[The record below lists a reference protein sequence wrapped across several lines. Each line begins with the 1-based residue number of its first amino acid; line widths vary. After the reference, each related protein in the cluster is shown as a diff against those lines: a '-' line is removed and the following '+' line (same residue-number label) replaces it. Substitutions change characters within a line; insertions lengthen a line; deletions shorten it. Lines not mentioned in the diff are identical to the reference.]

1 MSPTTTSNTSMRLAP
16 GTSHRRADIQ
26 GLRALAVTLVVLYH
40 MGLPLSGGF
49 TGVDM
54 FFVISGYVIM
64 ESLLREYRA
73 NGRIRFGQ
81 FFLRRFKRLFPALI
95 VLVALTLIVATVF
108 LPPFANED
116 RALLTG
122 LGAIFISAN
131 VVIDVTTGDYFAP
144 DARLN
149 PFLHTW
155 SLSVEEQFYL
165 LFPLIVI
172 IGLWW
177 GRKRGR
183 PLAGLAG
190 LIVLITVVSFALALL
205 GSRVSLPVGNSLLGF
220 YSPIP
225 RAWEFGVGALLALWG
240 QRVPPP
246 GVLAARVSS
255 WSGAALIAAGVVFID
270 FQTAFPSEWTL
281 LPVMGTALLIYGGRS
296 SHRGLISRV
305 LSTRPSV
312 GVGNLSYSLY
322 LWHWPLIVFA
332 TVGWSASLTHL
343 SWAVALSLVLAWLSY
358 RFIEQPLRTRDTSTP
373 SAMIRYLGLV
383 VVMPGIVI
391 AATAIVASRYLLP
404 LVEEVAGSPLEES
417 TARDERCLSSTRF
430 NDAWAERCTWFADS
444 PGDPI
449 YLIGDSTAEQLG
461 EGLIAAGEE
470 LGRPV
475 KIWNGIQCM
484 PFSGMLVT
492 REDGRADRTHCPE
505 YQDFIDTT
513 LAASPPG
520 TVIVAFSDITQH
532 MDRVDYTLADG
543 TVASGATEKGRI
555 LEKPLTEYIH
565 QLQAWGHDTVIAYP
579 IPNFRNV
586 GPGYSPRMCTLW
598 ELFDDTCGPVV
609 PRADM
614 LSLQQDIRDSVTGA
628 AATTGSDTIDLFD
641 RYCTDESCSPS
652 RDRMLV
658 YLDDMHITKAESLSL
673 APLFVDMFTTR

>member
-1 MSPTTTSNTSMRLAP
+1 MTTTRTREGVGQPSV
-16 GTSHRRADIQ
+16 SHRRADIQ

-95 VLVALTLIVATVF
+95 VLVAITLVAATVF
-108 LPPFANED
+108 LPPFANEN
-116 RALLTG
+116 RTLLTG

-131 VVIDVTTGDYFAP
+131 IVIDVTTGDYFAP

-149 PFLHTW
+149 PLLHTW

-165 LFPLIVI
+165 VFPLIVI

-177 GRKRGR
+177 GAKRARSLSGVV
-183 PLAGLAG
+183 A
-190 LIVLITVVSFALALL
+190 LITLVTVVSIVLAIA

-240 QRVPPP
+240 TQAPAPGRLATQLSAWLGVGFIGT
-246 GVLAARVSS
+246 GVL
-255 WSGAALIAAGVVFID
+255 LID
-270 FQTAFPSEWTL
+270 SHTAFPSEWTL
-281 LPVMGTALLIYGGRS
+281 LPVLGTALLIYAGRS
-296 SHRGLISRV
+296 SEPVAIIRA

-312 GVGNLSYSLY
+312 GLGNLSYSLY

-332 TVGWSASLTHL
+332 IVGWSESLLYT
-343 SWAVALSLVLAWLSY
+343 SIAVAVSLVLAWLSY
-358 RFIEQPLRTRDTSTP
+358 RFVEQPLRTRDTSTP
-373 SAMIRYLGLV
+373 GEILRYLGLV
-383 VVMPGIVI
+383 VAVPGIVI
-391 AATAIVASRYLLP
+391 AATAIIASRYLLP
-404 LVEEVAGSPLEES
+404 LVQEVAGSPLEES

-430 NDAWAERCTWFADS
+430 DDAWAARCTWFADA

-461 EGLIAAGEE
+461 EGVIAAGEQ

-475 KIWNGIQCM
+475 KIWNGIQCV
-484 PFSGMLVT
+484 PFNGMLVT
-492 REDGRADRTHCPE
+492 KLDGRVDRVHCPD
-505 YQDFIDTT
+505 YQEFIDTT
-513 LAASPPG
+513 LRRGPPG
-520 TVIVAFSDITQH
+520 TVIIAFSDITQH
-532 MDRVDYTLADG
+532 LETVTYTLADG
-543 TVASGATEKGRI
+543 TVATGSHDKGRI
-555 LEKPLTEYIH
+555 LEIPLTDYVN
-565 QLQAWGHDTVIAYP
+565 QLQSFGHETVIAYP
-579 IPNFRNV
+579 IPNFRKV

-598 ELFDDTCGPVV
+598 EIFDDTCGPKVD
-609 PRADM
+609 RSDM
-614 LSLQQDIRDSVTGA
+614 LSVQQEIRDSVTTA
-628 AATTGSDTIDLFD
+628 ASTTNSRTFDLFD
-641 RYCTDESCSPS
+641 RYCTDTTCSPS
-652 RDRMLV
+652 RDRLLV
-658 YLDDMHITKAESLSL
+658 YLDDTHITKSESLDL
-673 APLFVDMFTTR
+673 APLFVDLLGRR

>member
-1 MSPTTTSNTSMRLAP
+1 MSSTIRNSVRRVPP
-16 GTSHRRADIQ
+16 VGSHRRADIQ

-95 VLVALTLIVATVF
+95 VLVAITLVAATIF
-108 LPPFANED
+108 LPPFANEN
-116 RALLTG
+116 RTLLTG

-149 PFLHTW
+149 PLLHTW

-165 LFPLIVI
+165 LFPLLVI

-177 GRKRGR
+177 GAKRGR
-183 PLAGLAG
+183 PLFGLV
-190 LIVLITVVSFALALL
+190 VLIALVTAVSFALAMV

-240 QRVPPP
+240 KRLPPP
-246 GVLAARVSS
+246 GPVATHLSAWTGLAV
-255 WSGAALIAAGVVFID
+255 IAAGVFLID
-270 FQTAFPSEWTL
+270 SLTAFPSEWTL
-281 LPVMGTALLIYGGRS
+281 LPVVGTALLIYAGGS
-296 SHRGLISRV
+296 THRVAIIRG

-312 GVGNLSYSLY
+312 GLGNLSYSLY

-332 TVGWSASLTHL
+332 LVGWSESLTYMTV
-343 SWAVALSLVLAWLSY
+343 AVALSLVLSWLSY
-358 RFIEQPLRTRDTSTP
+358 RFIEQPFRTRDTSTP
-373 SAMIRYLGLV
+373 SQMVTYLGV
-383 VVMPGIVI
+383 VVMLPGIVI
-391 AATAIVASRYLLP
+391 AATTIIATRYLLP
-404 LVEEVAGSPLEES
+404 LVQDIAGSPLEES

-430 NDAWAERCTWFADS
+430 DEAWAQRCTWFADS

-461 EGLIAAGEE
+461 EGVIVAGEQ

-475 KIWNGIQCM
+475 KIWTGIQCI
-484 PFSGMLVT
+484 PFTSMLVT
-492 REDGRADRTHCPE
+492 KEDGRVDRSHCPD
-505 YQDFIDTT
+505 YQEFIDQT
-513 LAASPPG
+513 LQSGPPG
-520 TVIVAFSDITQH
+520 TVIISFSDITQH
-532 MDRVDYTLADG
+532 VETVTYTLSDG
-543 TVASGATEKGRI
+543 TIASSGEEKGKI
-555 LEKPLTEYIH
+555 LEIPLTDYV
-565 QLQAWGHDTVIAYP
+565 QQVQSWGHNTVIAQP
-579 IPNFRNV
+579 IPNFRSV
-586 GPGYSPRMCTLW
+586 GPGYSPRLCTLW
-598 ELFDDTCGPVV
+598 EIFDDTCAPQVDRG
-609 PRADM
+609 DM
-614 LSLQQDIRDSVTGA
+614 LDLQREIRTSVTNA
-628 AATTGSDTIDLFD
+628 SLVTGSSTFDLFD
-641 RYCTDESCSPS
+641 RYCTDTTCSPS
-652 RDRMLV
+652 RDRLLV
-658 YLDDMHITKAESLSL
+658 YLDDTHITKAESEAL
-673 APLFVDMFTTR
+673 APLWTRLLPQR

>member
-1 MSPTTTSNTSMRLAP
+1 MSSTIRQRPTRVPPT
-16 GTSHRRADIQ
+16 GSHRRADIQ

-95 VLVALTLIVATVF
+95 VLVTFTLLAATVF
-108 LPPFANED
+108 LPPFANEN
-116 RALLTG
+116 RTLFTG

-149 PFLHTW
+149 PLLHTW

-172 IGLWW
+172 IGLWV
-177 GRKRGR
+177 GAKRGR
-183 PLAGLAG
+183 PLSGLVA
-190 LIVLITVVSFALALL
+190 LIVLITAVSFAMAML

-220 YSPIP
+220 YSPLP

-240 QRVPPP
+240 KRIPPP
-246 GVLAARVSS
+246 GQMASQLSA
-255 WSGAALIAAGVVFID
+255 WLGMALIIAGVFLID
-270 FQTAFPSEWTL
+270 LRTAFPSEWTL
-281 LPVMGTALLIYGGRS
+281 LPVVGTALLIYAGRS
-296 SHRGLISRV
+296 THRVAIIRGLSA
-305 LSTRPSV
+305 RPSV
-312 GVGNLSYSLY
+312 GLGNLSYSLY

-332 TVGWSASLTHL
+332 IVGWSESLTYTTI
-343 SWAVALSLVLAWLSY
+343 AVAISLALAWLSY
-358 RFIEQPLRTRDTSTP
+358 RFIEQPLRVRDTSTP
-373 SAMIRYLGLV
+373 PAMLKYLGAV
-383 VVMPGIVI
+383 VVLPGLVI
-391 AATAIVASRYLLP
+391 AATTIITTRFLLP

-430 NDAWAERCTWFADS
+430 DDAWAERCTWFADS

-461 EGLIAAGEE
+461 EGVIAAGEQ

-475 KIWNGIQCM
+475 KIWNGIQCV
-484 PFSGMLVT
+484 PFPGMLVT
-492 REDGRADRTHCPE
+492 RQDGRVDRSHCPD
-505 YQDFIDTT
+505 YQQFIDAT
-513 LAASPPG
+513 LQDGPAG

-532 MDRVDYTLADG
+532 LESVNYTLLDG
-543 TVASGATEKGRI
+543 TVATGSRDKGEI
-555 LEKPLTEYIH
+555 IQIPLTDYVN
-565 QLQAWGHDTVIAYP
+565 QLQSWGHETVIVYP
-579 IPNFRNV
+579 IPNFRTA
-586 GPGYSPRMCTLW
+586 GPGYSPRLCTVW
-598 ELFDDTCGPVV
+598 EIFDDTCGPKVD
-609 PRADM
+609 RGEM
-614 LSLQQDIRDSVTGA
+614 LDLQKEIRGSVSN
-628 AATTGSDTIDLFD
+628 AATATGSATFDLFD
-641 RYCTDESCSPS
+641 RYCTDTTCSPS
-652 RDRMLV
+652 RDRLLV
-658 YLDDMHITKAESLSL
+658 YLDDTHITKAESEAL
-673 APLFVDMFTTR
+673 APLWAQMLVQR